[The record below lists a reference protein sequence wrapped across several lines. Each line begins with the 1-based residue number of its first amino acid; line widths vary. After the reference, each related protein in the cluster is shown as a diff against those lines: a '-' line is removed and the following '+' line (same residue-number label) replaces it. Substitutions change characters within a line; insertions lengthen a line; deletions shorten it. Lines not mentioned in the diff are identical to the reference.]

1 MLKVQNF
8 FVLLIISLED
18 LVTSVNEAGDV
29 KLDDYVDPFDYAVL
43 VNIKDELLIGDTAL
57 AIDHIEED
65 IKKFE
70 ELSKKIQYLEST
82 MAQHSRKNIVD
93 KDDVEDAD
101 LMLKEMEINV
111 LGVFKEHLVGL
122 KEHMMQPHPPF
133 NNETMQQIGALV
145 NTAEL
150 FLNMSKMRVNQVR
163 IFSFLVTG

>member
-1 MLKVQNF
+1 M
-8 FVLLIISLED
+8 
-18 LVTSVNEAGDV
+18 

-57 AIDHIEED
+57 AIDHIDED
-65 IKKFE
+65 IEKFE
-70 ELSKKIQYLEST
+70 ELSMRIQYLEST

-111 LGVFKEHLVGL
+111 LGVFKEQLVGL
-122 KEHMMQPHPPF
+122 KEHMIQPHPPF
-133 NNETMQQIGALV
+133 NNKTMQQIGALV

-163 IFSFLVTG
+163 IFSFLTVFSSSD